1 MEVGTV
7 KGMGNSVVSEA
18 WEVLGL
24 GLGGYRSVLE

>member
-1 MEVGTV
+1 
-7 KGMGNSVVSEA
+7 MGNSVVSEA